1 MENKPSWLP
10 DLVNFNGNWDQ
21 FLQAIYD
28 IFKSDFIKR
37 QPLFRGVPVKIL
49 ISKLSEGK
57 EETFWHLISEGKTEE
72 NRDTDLERCK
82 RIRWP
87 KAIIVKSD
95 AEKIIQI
102 WETNRGRDRRVLI
115 RLIFTDN
122 DYLVVLI
129 PRKGKIYL
137 LTAYLITW
145 PHHKENLRRE
155 YEAFKANA
163 AL

>member
-1 MENKPSWLP
+1 MENKPGWLP
-10 DLVNFNGNWDQ
+10 DLINFNGNWNQ
-21 FLQAIYD
+21 FLKVIYD
-28 IFKSDFIKR
+28 IFKSDFIKS

-49 ISKLSEGK
+49 ISTLSKGK
-57 EETFWHLISEGKTEE
+57 EETFWHIISKGKIEE
-72 NRDTDLERCK
+72 ERDIDIDRGK

-87 KAIIVKSD
+87 KPIIDKSD
-95 AEKIIQI
+95 AEKILQI
-102 WETNRGRDRRVLI
+102 WESNRGRDRRILI

-129 PRKGKIYL
+129 RRKEKIYL

-145 PHHKENLRRE
+145 SNQKKNLQLE
-155 YEAFKANA
+155 YEAYKANA